1 MSNPLD
7 DFNRRMTYGDSLG
20 PAKNAAESAAQSF
33 IDIQKRNSFSVGGG
47 SIDFGAKISTVI
59 LATGIALFYF
69 GVYLVENFQESPA
82 MMGIIASLI
91 GGFVI
96 LIGGG
101 GLVVAGIKNIGNVA
115 SLLGTKNLLFAA
127 AVGFIAYWI
136 SPAIWS
142 LLWMIGLPMVPV
154 WLIAFI
160 AYCLLFM
167 IIRRF
172 FRFFQII
179 VQRK

>member
-20 PAKNAAESAAQSF
+20 PPKNAAESAAQSF
-33 IDIQKRNSFSVGGG
+33 IDAQKRNSLPVGGG
-47 SIDFGAKISTVI
+47 SIDFGAKTSAAMLV
-59 LATGIALFYF
+59 TGIALFYF
-69 GVYLVENFQESPA
+69 GVYLVENFQEGPA

-91 GGFVI
+91 GGFMT

-115 SLLGTKNLLFAA
+115 NLLGTQNLLFAA
-127 AVGFIAYWI
+127 AAGLTAYWI

-142 LLWMIGLPMVPV
+142 LLWMIGLSMVPV
-154 WLIAFI
+154 WLIALI
-160 AYCLLFM
+160 ASCLLFT

-172 FRFFQII
+172 FRFFQTIA
-179 VQRK
+179 QRK